1 MDRSFRLARIGLT
14 ALLTLASFI
23 GWADLSI
30 DEVARG
36 NEAAYLLIV
45 VLVALLGASAIPIV
59 EFATHEHRKGMSA
72 VEAAIAGAR
81 VRLRPILMTSSGFII
96 AGMMPLLRA
105 SGAGAIGN
113 RTIGASAAGEA
124 CCSAR

>member
-36 NEAAYLLIV
+36 NDAIYLLIV
-45 VLVALLGASAIPIV
+45 VLVALLGTSAIPIV

-72 VEAAIAGAR
+72 LEPAIAGAR
-81 VRLRPILMTSSGFII
+81 VRLGPILMTSSGFI
-96 AGMMPLLRA
+96 AGMIPLLRA